1 VSWSALVSYR
11 GARYSVPHRL
21 SGSQVWVR
29 AAAGEVVIVAGEG
42 SGAAEVAR
50 HPLVGPG
57 QTSLRDE
64 HYPDR
69 SRKDPLQR
77 TPRPT
82 NPSEAAFL
90 ALGEG
95 AKLYLV
101 EAAACGARRIEARM
115 GEAVALAALH
125 GTSMVD
131 HALGTAAM
139 AGRFAEGD
147 LESIIV
153 HGVSTRP
160 PLGPP
165 AEHSLAAGTA
175 MWSALTT
182 PGEEEG
188 EQ

>member
-1 VSWSALVSYR
+1 MSYR
-11 GARYSVPHRL
+11 GARYSVPHTLQGRP
-21 SGSQVWVR
+21 VWVR
-29 AAAGEVVIVAGEG
+29 AAAGEVIIVAGEG

-50 HPLVGPG
+50 HPQVGPG
-57 QTSLRDE
+57 QTSIRDE

-69 SRKDPLQR
+69 SGRDPLCR

-101 EAAACGARRIEARM
+101 EAAACGARRIETRM
-115 GEAVALAALH
+115 AEAVALAALH
-125 GTSMVD
+125 GAGVVD

-139 AGRFAEGD
+139 AGRFADGD

-153 HGVSTRP
+153 HGATTRP
-160 PLGPP
+160 PLGVS
-165 AEHSLAAGTA
+165 EENSLAAGTA
-175 MWSALTT
+175 MWSALPT
-182 PGEEEG
+182 PTEEDER
-188 EQ
+188 